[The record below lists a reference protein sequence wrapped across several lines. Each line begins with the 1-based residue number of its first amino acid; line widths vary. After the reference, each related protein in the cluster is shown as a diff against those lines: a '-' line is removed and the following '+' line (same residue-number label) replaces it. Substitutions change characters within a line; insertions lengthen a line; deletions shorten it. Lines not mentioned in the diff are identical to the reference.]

1 MNIVFD
7 ACSLIAFF
15 RDEPGASV
23 VNNYLIEE
31 NYTKMIHSINLC
43 EVYYDFL
50 KADGKV
56 IAQSML
62 DDFHDLD
69 ILIASDLT
77 IDFWKQVGQYK
88 ADIKRISLAD
98 CFALTLAN
106 REEAILVTSDHKEFD
121 PLVSLQICEIC
132 FIR

>member
-15 RDEPGASV
+15 RDEPGANV
-23 VNNYLIEE
+23 VKNYLTEE
-31 NYTKMIHSINLC
+31 NYTKMVHSINLC

-50 KADGKV
+50 KSDGQAT
-56 IAQSML
+56 AQSMI
-62 DDFHDLD
+62 DDVFDLD
-69 ILIASDLT
+69 ISIKSDLT
-77 IDFWKQVGQYK
+77 MDFWKQVGQYK

-106 REEAILVTSDHKEFD
+106 RHGAILLTSDHKEFD
-121 PLVSLQICEIC
+121 PIVSLQICEIC

>member
-15 RDEPGASV
+15 RDEPRANV
-23 VNNYLIEE
+23 VKNYLTEE
-31 NYTKMIHSINLC
+31 NYTKMVHSINLC

-50 KADGKV
+50 KSDGQAT
-56 IAQSML
+56 AQSMI
-62 DDFHDLD
+62 DDVFDLD
-69 ILIASDLT
+69 ISIKSDLT
-77 IDFWKQVGQYK
+77 MDFWKQVGQYK

-106 REEAILVTSDHKEFD
+106 RHGAILLTSDHKEFD
-121 PLVSLQICEIC
+121 PIVSLQICEIC

>member
-15 RDEPGASV
+15 RDEPGANV
-23 VNNYLIEE
+23 VKNYLTEE
-31 NYTKMIHSINLC
+31 NYTKMVHSINLC

-50 KADGKV
+50 KSDGQA
-56 IAQSML
+56 IAQSMI
-62 DDFHDLD
+62 DDVFDLD
-69 ILIASDLT
+69 ISIKSDLT
-77 IDFWKQVGQYK
+77 MDFWKQVGQYK

-106 REEAILVTSDHKEFD
+106 RHGAILLTSDHKEFD
-121 PLVSLQICEIC
+121 PIVSLQICEIC